1 MDIHQKVDIQGSLM
15 NTKFLL
21 ATLVMHQ
28 TQVLGDASKII
39 QWNNIPQKSKMF
51 KSFFHINKYTLSLLY
66 KHLIYMQQRLISVSL
81 MGGRRSNDTVGTRL
95 LYSLARY
102 ITMSI
107 NCDDLDICII
117 NFRGIIIKLYCK
129 CQSAEGGLTAKSM
142 GKVY

>member
-1 MDIHQKVDIQGSLM
+1 M

-21 ATLVMHQ
+21 ATFVMHEPQ
-28 TQVLGDASKII
+28 LLRDASKIMK
-39 QWNNIPQKSKMF
+39 WNNIPQKSRMIKY
-51 KSFFHINKYTLSLLY
+51 FFTLIY
-66 KHLIYMQQRLISVSL
+66 YIHLISMQQRLISVSL

-117 NFRGIIIKLYCK
+117 NFHGIIIK
-129 CQSAEGGLTAKSM
+129 
-142 GKVY
+142 

>member
-1 MDIHQKVDIQGSLM
+1 
-15 NTKFLL
+15 
-21 ATLVMHQ
+21 
-28 TQVLGDASKII
+28 
-39 QWNNIPQKSKMF
+39 
-51 KSFFHINKYTLSLLY
+51 
-66 KHLIYMQQRLISVSL
+66 